1 GAATTRAPIWVVAP
15 VIGRGGLSAEALVGA
30 PPPARTGSLL
40 LPPAR
45 PGPRSEDS
53 VGGLPQARPGSL
65 PFPPSRPGPRS
76 EDSVGGLPQ
85 ARPGS
90 VPSAAAHSTGDR
102 GRGGVIADGSGGR
115 GTCTARPPRDSRA
128 QRCSR

>member
-1 GAATTRAPIWVVAP
+1 APLFF
-15 VIGRGGLSAEALVGA
+15 LSAPLS
-30 PPPARTGSLL
+30 PPA
-40 LPPAR
+40 
-45 PGPRSEDS
+45 PRSEDS
-53 VGGLPQARPGSL
+53 VGVLAAPRIVFLAAPPARA
-65 PFPPSRPGPRS
+65 GPRS

-90 VPSAAAHSTGDR
+90 VPSAAVHPTGDR

-128 QRCSR
+128 QRCSRAGIPLPGPRGNRGYRSPALTGVQRPATRRSSR